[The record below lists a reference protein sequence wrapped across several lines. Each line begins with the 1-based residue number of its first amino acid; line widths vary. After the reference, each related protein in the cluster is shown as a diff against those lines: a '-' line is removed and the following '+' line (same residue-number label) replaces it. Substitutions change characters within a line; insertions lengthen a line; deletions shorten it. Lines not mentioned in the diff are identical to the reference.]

1 MYTAMKTCVKKILF
15 WVVCGVFVLTAIILF
30 AVSSLDFLRD
40 VWKWIMRLGDG
51 NWRLGILILILAI
64 LGAINIFRG
73 ALKNAQADDVR
84 LRLKKHGEWRFIFL

>member
-1 MYTAMKTCVKKILF
+1 
-15 WVVCGVFVLTAIILF
+15 
-30 AVSSLDFLRD
+30 
-40 VWKWIMRLGDG
+40 MRLGDG